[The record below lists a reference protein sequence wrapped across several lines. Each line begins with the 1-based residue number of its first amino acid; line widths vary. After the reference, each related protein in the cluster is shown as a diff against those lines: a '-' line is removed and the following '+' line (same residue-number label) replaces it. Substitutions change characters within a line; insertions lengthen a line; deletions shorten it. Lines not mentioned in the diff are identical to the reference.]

1 MNALAIDQLYR
12 LRSMLAGSGISFGM
26 YIGTTA
32 ADQNAL
38 RYVHRMQP
46 NEGKKDTYIRT
57 FSLRDDIS
65 KMVKNDDLKGFKI
78 LKIHTGSSP
87 EVLFN
92 NCGESGIQKMKF
104 QNPLIFR

>member
-46 NEGKKDTYIRT
+46 NEGKKEYLYPYIQ
-57 FSLRDDIS
+57 
-65 KMVKNDDLKGFKI
+65 
-78 LKIHTGSSP
+78 SS
-87 EVLFN
+87 
-92 NCGESGIQKMKF
+92 
-104 QNPLIFR
+104 